1 MNKIHAVIWSVSK
14 HCWLVVSE
22 HASSS
27 GGRSSRR
34 AVIDRSGLAKTQT
47 ALGVQQLPGSINAV
61 SLSLRIVRTA
71 LIPMVLTLGT
81 VSIAVAGPGD
91 GIFVNDGTDNGC
103 SRVGD
108 SGSISGVTNAA
119 CTPSDKST
127 QTDHS
132 LFYNPLGQVGLG
144 ATSLTLGNE
153 LFVNGG
159 STATLLAPVTA
170 GAHINTLDMRGTKVL
185 QLANGTVSATSQDA
199 VNGAE
204 LFNTATST
212 ATALG
217 GGAQVTGTTGQISA
231 PSYSTTTVNAA
242 GNVTTA
248 TTSANVGDA
257 LTNLS
262 TSLANSANVSV
273 NYDDAATKA
282 SVTFN
287 PTGAATTLANVAA
300 GTLSATSTEA
310 VNGTQLNA
318 TNTTVSAQGAQL
330 SGMVNDGTGIKYFHS
345 ASTKGDSSATGLDS
359 VAIGPLAT
367 AAGGGS
373 ISLGNGATTTATGG
387 RAIALGNLSSAQ
399 SNGSVAIGSESTAS
413 GIDGLALGWQAQAL
427 AAGAV
432 ALGGEA
438 AASGNNSV
446 ALGNNASAT
455 VANSMALGSFA
466 TTTAATATTNGVING
481 TTYTYAGTAPV
492 GVLSVGN
499 ATQQRQITN
508 VAAGEVSATSTNAI
522 NGSQLNATN
531 TAVNA
536 LGAQDQQFT
545 TALGGGAQ
553 LDPTTGAWLAPS
565 YSTTT
570 IDTAGNASAPAISN
584 NVGTALTGLSTSL
597 ANIAAV
603 GVKYDDVS
611 TKTSVTFN
619 PGGTATTLSNVAAG
633 TLSATSTEAVNGSQL
648 NATNTSVTDL
658 GTSLNTSITNLGN
671 SFSTQLGNII
681 NNGDGIKYFH
691 SESSLGDSTATGLD
705 SVAIGP
711 VATASADNAIALGNG
726 ANASIAN
733 SLALGNGATTAAATA
748 TASGVINGTTYN
760 YAGTAPVGVLSVGAV
775 GAERQISNVA
785 AGRVS
790 ATSTDAVNGS
800 QLNATNTSVT
810 DLGTSLNTS
819 ITNLGNSFSTQL
831 GNIINNGAGIKYFHS
846 NSALG
851 DSTATGTDSV
861 AIGPVATAS
870 ADNAIALGNG
880 ANASIAN
887 SLALGNGATT
897 AAATATASG
906 VINGTTYNYAGTAP
920 VGVLSVGAVGAERQI
935 SNVAAGRV
943 SATSTDAVN
952 GSQLNA
958 TNTSVSDLSTNLSTQ
973 ISNLANNAGNQMG
986 QLGQGVSAAFGGGAQ
1001 VDPTT
1006 GAMTAPSYSTTTID
1020 TAGNA
1025 TTATTSNN
1033 VGAALTG
1040 LSNSLANTAAVG
1052 VKYDDVNTKTSVTF
1066 NPGGTATTLSNVAA
1080 GTLSATSTDAVNG
1093 SQLNATNTSV
1103 TDLGTSLNT
1112 SITNLGNS
1120 FSTQLGNIVTNGA
1133 GIKYFHS
1140 NSALGDSTATGTDS
1154 VAIGPVATASADNA
1168 IALGNGA
1175 NASIAN
1181 SLALGNG
1188 ATTAA
1193 ATATASGVIN
1203 GTTYNYAGTAPV
1215 GVLSVGAVG
1224 AERQIS
1230 NVAAGRVS
1238 ATSTDAV
1245 NGSQLNAT
1253 NTSVS
1258 DLSTN
1263 VNTSVTNLSTQISNL
1278 ANSAGNQIGQLGQSV
1293 SNALGGGAQVDPTTG
1308 AMTAPSFST
1317 TTIDAAGNTTTA
1329 TTSNNVGDALTGL
1342 SNSLANTAAVGV
1354 KYDNVSTKTRVTF
1367 NPGGTATTLS
1377 NVAAGSLSA
1386 TSTDAVNGSQLFNTT
1401 AQLNNL
1407 IANSGSQNQYVVN
1420 ALGGGAQVD
1429 PVTGAVTA
1437 PSFNTTTID
1446 TAGNTTTATTSTNV
1460 GDALTSLS
1468 NSLANTAA
1476 VGVKYDDVNSK
1487 TRVTFNPGGAATT
1500 LTNVAA
1506 GSLSATSTDAVNGS
1520 QLFLTNNTVVGL
1532 TTQLNNIVNSGSSI
1546 KYFHASSS
1554 KADSLAT
1561 GTDAMAVGP
1570 DAQASGTAAIAVGN
1584 ETVASGSSSVALGDG
1599 AKATAAG
1606 SVAIGKGASDD
1617 QRGTETYTG
1626 KYSNASNTTAG
1637 VVSVGNAT
1645 TGETRVVSNVADG
1658 SRATDAVNVRQ
1669 LDGAVAESKAYTDT
1683 SLNQIQGSIKN
1694 VDGAIANVTS
1704 SVAKVDAAVT
1714 SVQNGTSGAFQVNN
1728 TRAAAQPK
1736 ATGTNAVA
1744 GGMGSQASGNNSM
1757 AVGSNT
1763 VASAENATA
1772 TGNGAQAT
1780 AQNSVALGANSVA
1793 DRENSVSVGSAGGE
1807 RQITNVAAGTRGTDA
1822 ANIDQVSR
1830 GIMNANINS
1839 KAYTDQ
1845 RFTDL
1850 KRNLKQQD
1858 DTLSAGIAGAMAMAS
1873 LPRSSVAGGSMT
1885 SVAMGNY
1892 RGQSALAIGV
1902 SHVSENG
1909 RWSTN
1914 FMGTTSS
1921 QNDTGVAVGVGY
1933 QW

>member
-1 MNKIHAVIWSVSK
+1 M
-14 HCWLVVSE
+14 
-22 HASSS
+22 
-27 GGRSSRR
+27 
-34 AVIDRSGLAKTQT
+34 
-47 ALGVQQLPGSINAV
+47 
-61 SLSLRIVRTA
+61 
-71 LIPMVLTLGT
+71 
-81 VSIAVAGPGD
+81 
-91 GIFVNDGTDNGC
+91 
-103 SRVGD
+103 
-108 SGSISGVTNAA
+108 SGVTNAA
-119 CTPSDKST
+119 CTSSDKST

-159 STATLLAPVTA
+159 STAALSAPVTA

-262 TSLANSANVSV
+262 TSLANSANVGV

-282 SVTFN
+282 RVTFN

-553 LDPTTGAWLAPS
+553 LDPTTGAWVAPS

-597 ANIAAV
+597 ANTAAV

-633 TLSATSTEAVNGSQL
+633 RLSATSTNAINGSQL

-785 AGRVS
+785 AGRVA

-810 DLGTSLNTS
+810 DLGTNVNTSVNNLSTQISNLANTTAEGVKYDDVNTKTSVTFNQGGTATTLTNVAAGTLSATSTDAVNGSQLNATNTSVTDLSTSLNTS

-831 GNIINNGAGIKYFHS
+831 GNIVTNGAGIKYFHS

-897 AAATATASG
+897 AAATATANG

-973 ISNLANNAGNQMG
+973 ISNLANSAGNQMG

-1040 LSNSLANTAAVG
+1040 LSNSLANSAAVG
-1052 VKYDDVNTKTSVTF
+1052 VKYDDVSTKTSVTF

-1154 VAIGPVATASADNA
+1154 VAIGPGATASADNA

-1188 ATTAA
+1188 ATTAV

-1230 NVAAGRVS
+1230 NVAAGQVS

-1253 NTSVS
+1253 NTSVT

-1263 VNTSVTNLSTQISNL
+1263 VNTSVNNLSTQISNL
-1278 ANSAGNQIGQLGQSV
+1278 A
-1293 SNALGGGAQVDPTTG
+1293 T
-1308 AMTAPSFST
+1308 
-1317 TTIDAAGNTTTA
+1317 
-1329 TTSNNVGDALTGL
+1329 
-1342 SNSLANTAAVGV
+1342 TAAVGV
-1354 KYDNVSTKTRVTF
+1354 KYDDVNSKTRVTF
-1367 NPGGTATTLS
+1367 NQGGAATTLS
-1377 NVAAGSLSA
+1377 NVASGSLSA

-1401 AQLNNL
+1401 AQLNTL
-1407 IANSGSQNQYVVN
+1407 IANSGNQSQFVVN

-1446 TAGNTTTATTSTNV
+1446 AAGNTTTATTSATV
-1460 GDALTSLS
+1460 GDALTGLS

-1570 DAQASGTAAIAVGN
+1570 NAQASGTAAIAVGN
-1584 ETVASGSSSVALGDG
+1584 ETVASGSSSVAIGDG

-1626 KYSNASNTTAG
+1626 KYSNASNTTVG

-1645 TGETRVVSNVADG
+1645 TGETRVLSNVADG

-1704 SVAKVDAAVT
+1704 SVTKVEAAVT

-1736 ATGTNAVA
+1736 ASGTNAVA

-1845 RFTDL
+1845 RFADL
-1850 KRNLKQQD
+1850 KHNLKQQD

>member
-1 MNKIHAVIWSVSK
+1 M
-14 HCWLVVSE
+14 
-22 HASSS
+22 
-27 GGRSSRR
+27 
-34 AVIDRSGLAKTQT
+34 
-47 ALGVQQLPGSINAV
+47 
-61 SLSLRIVRTA
+61 
-71 LIPMVLTLGT
+71 PMMLTLGT

-108 SGSISGVTNAA
+108 SGSMSGVTNAA
-119 CTPSDKST
+119 CTSSDKST

-262 TSLANSANVSV
+262 TSLANSANVGV

-282 SVTFN
+282 RVTFN

-427 AAGAV
+427 TAGAV

-481 TTYTYAGTAPV
+481 TTYNYAGTAPV

-499 ATQQRQITN
+499 ATQHRQITN

-553 LDPTTGAWLAPS
+553 LDPTTGAWVAPS
-565 YSTTT
+565 YNTTT
-570 IDTAGNASAPAISN
+570 IDAAGNASAPATSN
-584 NVGTALTGLSTSL
+584 NVGAALTGMSNSL
-597 ANIAAV
+597 ANTAAV
-603 GVKYDDVS
+603 GVKYDDAS

-633 TLSATSTEAVNGSQL
+633 TLSATSTDAVNGSQL

-711 VATASADNAIALGNG
+711 VATASADNAIAMGNG

-880 ANASIAN
+880 ANASTAN

-1230 NVAAGRVS
+1230 NVAAGQVS

-1253 NTSVS
+1253 NTSVT
-1258 DLSTN
+1258 DLNTN

-1570 DAQASGTAAIAVGN
+1570 NAQASGTAAIAVGN

-1704 SVAKVDAAVT
+1704 SVTKVEAAVT

-1736 ATGTNAVA
+1736 ASGINAVA

-1793 DRENSVSVGSAGGE
+1793 DRESSVSVGSAGGE

>member
-1 MNKIHAVIWSVSK
+1 
-14 HCWLVVSE
+14 
-22 HASSS
+22 
-27 GGRSSRR
+27 
-34 AVIDRSGLAKTQT
+34 
-47 ALGVQQLPGSINAV
+47 
-61 SLSLRIVRTA
+61 
-71 LIPMVLTLGT
+71 MVLTLGT

-91 GIFVNDGTDNGC
+91 GIYVNDGTDSGC

-108 SGSISGVTNAA
+108 SGSMTGVTNAA
-119 CTPSDKST
+119 ACTPTNKDT

-132 LFYNPLGQVGLG
+132 LFYNPLGLVGLG
-144 ATSLTLGNE
+144 STSLTLGNE

-262 TSLANSANVSV
+262 TSLANSANVGV

-282 SVTFN
+282 RVTFN

-553 LDPTTGAWLAPS
+553 LDPTTGAWVAPS

-597 ANIAAV
+597 ANTAAV
-603 GVKYDDVS
+603 GVKYDDVN

-619 PGGTATTLSNVAAG
+619 QGGTATTLNNVAAG
-633 TLSATSTEAVNGSQL
+633 TLSATSTDAVNGSQL

-691 SESSLGDSTATGLD
+691 SESGLGDSTATGLD

-711 VATASADNAIALGNG
+711 VATASADNAIAMGNG

-810 DLGTSLNTS
+810 DLS
-819 ITNLGNSFSTQL
+819 TN
-831 GNIINNGAGIKYFHS
+831 
-846 NSALG
+846 
-851 DSTATGTDSV
+851 V
-861 AIGPVATAS
+861 
-870 ADNAIALGNG
+870 
-880 ANASIAN
+880 
-887 SLALGNGATT
+887 
-897 AAATATASG
+897 
-906 VINGTTYNYAGTAP
+906 
-920 VGVLSVGAVGAERQI
+920 
-935 SNVAAGRV
+935 
-943 SATSTDAVN
+943 
-952 GSQLNA
+952 
-958 TNTSVSDLSTNLSTQ
+958 NTSVNNLSTQ
-973 ISNLANNAGNQMG
+973 ISNLAN
-986 QLGQGVSAAFGGGAQ
+986 
-1001 VDPTT
+1001 
-1006 GAMTAPSYSTTTID
+1006 
-1020 TAGNA
+1020 
-1025 TTATTSNN
+1025 TTAE
-1033 VGAALTG
+1033 
-1040 LSNSLANTAAVG
+1040 G

-1066 NPGGTATTLSNVAA
+1066 NQGGTATTLTNVAA

-1193 ATATASGVIN
+1193 ATATANGVIN

-1263 VNTSVTNLSTQISNL
+1263 LSTQISNL
-1278 ANSAGNQIGQLGQSV
+1278 ANSAGNQMGQLGQGV
-1293 SNALGGGAQVDPTTG
+1293 SAAFGGGAQVDPTTG
-1308 AMTAPSFST
+1308 AMTAPSYST
-1317 TTIDAAGNTTTA
+1317 TTIDTAGNATTA
-1329 TTSNNVGDALTGL
+1329 TTSNNVGAALTGL
-1342 SNSLANTAAVGV
+1342 SNSLANSAAVGV
-1354 KYDNVSTKTRVTF
+1354 KYDDVSTKTSVTF

-1377 NVAAGSLSA
+1377 NVAAGTLSATSTEAVNGSQLNATNTSVTDLGTSLNTSITNLGNSFSTQLGNIVTNGAGIKYFHSNSALGDSTATGTDSVAIGPVATASADNAIALGNGANASIANSLALGNGATTAVAAATASGVINGTTYNYAGTAPVGVLSVGAVGAERQISNVAAGQVSATSTDAVNGSQLNATNTSVTDLSTNVNTSVNNLSTQISNLATTAAVGVKYDDVNSKTRVTFNQGGAATTLSNVASGSLSA

-1401 AQLNNL
+1401 AQLNTL
-1407 IANSGSQNQYVVN
+1407 IANSGNQSQFVVN

-1446 TAGNTTTATTSTNV
+1446 AAGNTTTATTSATV
-1460 GDALTSLS
+1460 GDALTGLS

-1570 DAQASGTAAIAVGN
+1570 NAQASGTAAIAVGN
-1584 ETVASGSSSVALGDG
+1584 ETVASGSSSVAIGDG

-1645 TGETRVVSNVADG
+1645 TGETRVLSNVADG

-1704 SVAKVDAAVT
+1704 SVTKVEAAVT

-1736 ATGTNAVA
+1736 ASGTNAVA

-1845 RFTDL
+1845 RFADL
-1850 KRNLKQQD
+1850 KHNLKQQD

>member
-1 MNKIHAVIWSVSK
+1 M
-14 HCWLVVSE
+14 
-22 HASSS
+22 
-27 GGRSSRR
+27 
-34 AVIDRSGLAKTQT
+34 T
-47 ALGVQQLPGSINAV
+47 
-61 SLSLRIVRTA
+61 
-71 LIPMVLTLGT
+71 
-81 VSIAVAGPGD
+81 
-91 GIFVNDGTDNGC
+91 
-103 SRVGD
+103 
-108 SGSISGVTNAA
+108 GVTNAA
-119 CTPSDKST
+119 ACTPTNKDT

-132 LFYNPLGQVGLG
+132 LFYNPLGLVGLG
-144 ATSLTLGNE
+144 STSLTLGNE

-262 TSLANSANVSV
+262 TSLANSANVGV

-282 SVTFN
+282 RVTFN

-553 LDPTTGAWLAPS
+553 LDPTTGAWVAPS

-597 ANIAAV
+597 ANTAAV
-603 GVKYDDVS
+603 GVKYDDVN

-619 PGGTATTLSNVAAG
+619 QGGTATTLNNVAAG
-633 TLSATSTEAVNGSQL
+633 TLSATSTDAVNGSQL

-691 SESSLGDSTATGLD
+691 SESGLGDSTATGLD

-711 VATASADNAIALGNG
+711 VATASADNAIAMGNG

-810 DLGTSLNTS
+810 DLS
-819 ITNLGNSFSTQL
+819 TN
-831 GNIINNGAGIKYFHS
+831 
-846 NSALG
+846 
-851 DSTATGTDSV
+851 V
-861 AIGPVATAS
+861 
-870 ADNAIALGNG
+870 
-880 ANASIAN
+880 
-887 SLALGNGATT
+887 
-897 AAATATASG
+897 
-906 VINGTTYNYAGTAP
+906 
-920 VGVLSVGAVGAERQI
+920 
-935 SNVAAGRV
+935 
-943 SATSTDAVN
+943 
-952 GSQLNA
+952 
-958 TNTSVSDLSTNLSTQ
+958 NTSVNNLSTQ
-973 ISNLANNAGNQMG
+973 ISNLAN
-986 QLGQGVSAAFGGGAQ
+986 
-1001 VDPTT
+1001 
-1006 GAMTAPSYSTTTID
+1006 
-1020 TAGNA
+1020 
-1025 TTATTSNN
+1025 TTAE
-1033 VGAALTG
+1033 
-1040 LSNSLANTAAVG
+1040 G

-1066 NPGGTATTLSNVAA
+1066 NQGGTATTLTNVAA

-1193 ATATASGVIN
+1193 ATATANGVIN

-1263 VNTSVTNLSTQISNL
+1263 LSTQISNL
-1278 ANSAGNQIGQLGQSV
+1278 ANSAGNQMGQLGQGV
-1293 SNALGGGAQVDPTTG
+1293 SAAFGGGAQVDPTTG
-1308 AMTAPSFST
+1308 AMTAPSYST
-1317 TTIDAAGNTTTA
+1317 TTIDTAGNATTA
-1329 TTSNNVGDALTGL
+1329 TTSNNVGAALTGL
-1342 SNSLANTAAVGV
+1342 SNSLANSAAVGV
-1354 KYDNVSTKTRVTF
+1354 KYDDVSTKTSVTF

-1377 NVAAGSLSA
+1377 NVAAGTLSATSTEAVNGSQLNATNTSVTDLGTSLNTSITNLGNSFSTQLGNIVTNGAGIKYFHSNSALGDSTATGTDSVAIGPVATASADNAIALGNGANASIANSLALGNGATTAVAAATASGVINGTTYNYAGTAPVGVLSVGAVGAERQISNVAAGQVSATSTDAVNGSQLNATNTSVTDLSTNVNTSVNNLSTQISNLATTAAVGVKYDDVNSKTRVTFNQGGAATTLSNVASGSLSA

-1401 AQLNNL
+1401 AQLNTL
-1407 IANSGSQNQYVVN
+1407 IANSGNQSQFVVN

-1446 TAGNTTTATTSTNV
+1446 AAGNTTTATTSATV
-1460 GDALTSLS
+1460 GDALTGLS

-1570 DAQASGTAAIAVGN
+1570 NAQASGTAAIAVGN
-1584 ETVASGSSSVALGDG
+1584 ETVASGSSSVAIGDG

-1645 TGETRVVSNVADG
+1645 TGETRVLSNVADG

-1704 SVAKVDAAVT
+1704 SVTKVEAAVT

-1736 ATGTNAVA
+1736 ASGTNAVA

-1845 RFTDL
+1845 RFADL
-1850 KRNLKQQD
+1850 KHNLKQQD

>member
-1 MNKIHAVIWSVSK
+1 
-14 HCWLVVSE
+14 
-22 HASSS
+22 
-27 GGRSSRR
+27 
-34 AVIDRSGLAKTQT
+34 
-47 ALGVQQLPGSINAV
+47 
-61 SLSLRIVRTA
+61 
-71 LIPMVLTLGT
+71 
-81 VSIAVAGPGD
+81 
-91 GIFVNDGTDNGC
+91 
-103 SRVGD
+103 
-108 SGSISGVTNAA
+108 
-119 CTPSDKST
+119 
-127 QTDHS
+127 
-132 LFYNPLGQVGLG
+132 
-144 ATSLTLGNE
+144 
-153 LFVNGG
+153 
-159 STATLLAPVTA
+159 
-170 GAHINTLDMRGTKVL
+170 
-185 QLANGTVSATSQDA
+185 
-199 VNGAE
+199 
-204 LFNTATST
+204 
-212 ATALG
+212 
-217 GGAQVTGTTGQISA
+217 
-231 PSYSTTTVNAA
+231 
-242 GNVTTA
+242 
-248 TTSANVGDA
+248 
-257 LTNLS
+257 
-262 TSLANSANVSV
+262 
-273 NYDDAATKA
+273 
-282 SVTFN
+282 
-287 PTGAATTLANVAA
+287 
-300 GTLSATSTEA
+300 
-310 VNGTQLNA
+310 
-318 TNTTVSAQGAQL
+318 
-330 SGMVNDGTGIKYFHS
+330 
-345 ASTKGDSSATGLDS
+345 
-359 VAIGPLAT
+359 
-367 AAGGGS
+367 
-373 ISLGNGATTTATGG
+373 
-387 RAIALGNLSSAQ
+387 
-399 SNGSVAIGSESTAS
+399 
-413 GIDGLALGWQAQAL
+413 
-427 AAGAV
+427 
-432 ALGGEA
+432 
-438 AASGNNSV
+438 
-446 ALGNNASAT
+446 
-455 VANSMALGSFA
+455 
-466 TTTAATATTNGVING
+466 
-481 TTYTYAGTAPV
+481 
-492 GVLSVGN
+492 
-499 ATQQRQITN
+499 
-508 VAAGEVSATSTNAI
+508 
-522 NGSQLNATN
+522 
-531 TAVNA
+531 
-536 LGAQDQQFT
+536 
-545 TALGGGAQ
+545 
-553 LDPTTGAWLAPS
+553 
-565 YSTTT
+565 
-570 IDTAGNASAPAISN
+570 
-584 NVGTALTGLSTSL
+584 
-597 ANIAAV
+597 
-603 GVKYDDVS
+603 
-611 TKTSVTFN
+611 
-619 PGGTATTLSNVAAG
+619 
-633 TLSATSTEAVNGSQL
+633 
-648 NATNTSVTDL
+648 
-658 GTSLNTSITNLGN
+658 
-671 SFSTQLGNII
+671 
-681 NNGDGIKYFH
+681 
-691 SESSLGDSTATGLD
+691 
-705 SVAIGP
+705 
-711 VATASADNAIALGNG
+711 
-726 ANASIAN
+726 
-733 SLALGNGATTAAATA
+733 
-748 TASGVINGTTYN
+748 
-760 YAGTAPVGVLSVGAV
+760 
-775 GAERQISNVA
+775 
-785 AGRVS
+785 
-790 ATSTDAVNGS
+790 
-800 QLNATNTSVT
+800 
-810 DLGTSLNTS
+810 
-819 ITNLGNSFSTQL
+819 
-831 GNIINNGAGIKYFHS
+831 
-846 NSALG
+846 
-851 DSTATGTDSV
+851 
-861 AIGPVATAS
+861 
-870 ADNAIALGNG
+870 
-880 ANASIAN
+880 
-887 SLALGNGATT
+887 
-897 AAATATASG
+897 
-906 VINGTTYNYAGTAP
+906 
-920 VGVLSVGAVGAERQI
+920 
-935 SNVAAGRV
+935 
-943 SATSTDAVN
+943 
-952 GSQLNA
+952 
-958 TNTSVSDLSTNLSTQ
+958 
-973 ISNLANNAGNQMG
+973 
-986 QLGQGVSAAFGGGAQ
+986 
-1001 VDPTT
+1001 
-1006 GAMTAPSYSTTTID
+1006 
-1020 TAGNA
+1020 
-1025 TTATTSNN
+1025 
-1033 VGAALTG
+1033 
-1040 LSNSLANTAAVG
+1040 
-1052 VKYDDVNTKTSVTF
+1052 
-1066 NPGGTATTLSNVAA
+1066 
-1080 GTLSATSTDAVNG
+1080 
-1093 SQLNATNTSV
+1093 
-1103 TDLGTSLNT
+1103 
-1112 SITNLGNS
+1112 
-1120 FSTQLGNIVTNGA
+1120 VTNGA

-1230 NVAAGRVS
+1230 NVAAGQVS

-1253 NTSVS
+1253 NTSVT

-1570 DAQASGTAAIAVGN
+1570 NAQASGTAAIAVGN

-1704 SVAKVDAAVT
+1704 SVTKVEAAVT

-1736 ATGTNAVA
+1736 ASGTNAVA

-1845 RFTDL
+1845 RFADL
-1850 KRNLKQQD
+1850 KHNLKQQD

>member
-1 MNKIHAVIWSVSK
+1 M
-14 HCWLVVSE
+14 
-22 HASSS
+22 
-27 GGRSSRR
+27 
-34 AVIDRSGLAKTQT
+34 
-47 ALGVQQLPGSINAV
+47 
-61 SLSLRIVRTA
+61 
-71 LIPMVLTLGT
+71 PMMLTLGT

-108 SGSISGVTNAA
+108 SGSMSGVTNAA
-119 CTPSDKST
+119 CTSSDKST

-262 TSLANSANVSV
+262 TSLANSANVGV

-282 SVTFN
+282 RVTFN

-427 AAGAV
+427 TAGAV

-455 VANSMALGSFA
+455 IANSMALGSFA

-481 TTYTYAGTAPV
+481 TTYNYAGTAPV

-553 LDPTTGAWLAPS
+553 LDPTTGAWVAPS
-565 YSTTT
+565 YNTTT
-570 IDTAGNASAPAISN
+570 IDAAGNASAPATSN
-584 NVGTALTGLSTSL
+584 NVGAALTGMSNSL
-597 ANIAAV
+597 ANTAAV
-603 GVKYDDVS
+603 GVKYDDAS

-633 TLSATSTEAVNGSQL
+633 TL
-648 NATNTSVTDL
+648 
-658 GTSLNTSITNLGN
+658 
-671 SFSTQLGNII
+671 
-681 NNGDGIKYFH
+681 
-691 SESSLGDSTATGLD
+691 
-705 SVAIGP
+705 
-711 VATASADNAIALGNG
+711 
-726 ANASIAN
+726 
-733 SLALGNGATTAAATA
+733 
-748 TASGVINGTTYN
+748 
-760 YAGTAPVGVLSVGAV
+760 
-775 GAERQISNVA
+775 
-785 AGRVS
+785 S

-831 GNIINNGAGIKYFHS
+831 GNIVTNGAGIKYFHS

-880 ANASIAN
+880 ANASTAN

-1230 NVAAGRVS
+1230 NVAAGQVS

-1253 NTSVS
+1253 NTSVT

-1570 DAQASGTAAIAVGN
+1570 NAQASGTAAIAVGN

-1704 SVAKVDAAVT
+1704 SVTKVEAAVT

-1736 ATGTNAVA
+1736 ASGTNAVA

-1845 RFTDL
+1845 RFADL
-1850 KRNLKQQD
+1850 KHNLKQQD

>member
-1 MNKIHAVIWSVSK
+1 M
-14 HCWLVVSE
+14 
-22 HASSS
+22 
-27 GGRSSRR
+27 
-34 AVIDRSGLAKTQT
+34 
-47 ALGVQQLPGSINAV
+47 
-61 SLSLRIVRTA
+61 
-71 LIPMVLTLGT
+71 
-81 VSIAVAGPGD
+81 
-91 GIFVNDGTDNGC
+91 
-103 SRVGD
+103 
-108 SGSISGVTNAA
+108 
-119 CTPSDKST
+119 
-127 QTDHS
+127 
-132 LFYNPLGQVGLG
+132 FYNPLGLVGLG
-144 ATSLTLGNE
+144 STSLTLGNE

-262 TSLANSANVSV
+262 TSLANSANVGV

-282 SVTFN
+282 RVTFN

-345 ASTKGDSSATGLDS
+345 TSTKGDSSATGLDS

-597 ANIAAV
+597 ANTAAV

-760 YAGTAPVGVLSVGAV
+760 YAGTAPVGVLSIGAV

-897 AAATATASG
+897 TAATATASS
-906 VINGTTYNYAGTAP
+906 VINGTTYTFAGAAP

-973 ISNLANNAGNQMG
+973 ISNL
-986 QLGQGVSAAFGGGAQ
+986 
-1001 VDPTT
+1001 T
-1006 GAMTAPSYSTTTID
+1006 
-1020 TAGNA
+1020 
-1025 TTATTSNN
+1025 
-1033 VGAALTG
+1033 
-1040 LSNSLANTAAVG
+1040 NTAAEG

-1066 NPGGTATTLSNVAA
+1066 NQGGTATTLTNVAA
-1080 GTLSATSTDAVNG
+1080 GTLSATSTDAVNGSQLNATNTSVTDLGTSLSTSITNLGNSFSTQLGNIVTNGAGIKYFHSNSALGDSTATGTDSVAIGPVATASADNAIALGNGANASTANSLALGNGATTAAATATASGVINGTTYNYAGTAPVGVLSVGAVGAERQISNVAAGRVSATSTDAVNG

-1230 NVAAGRVS
+1230 NVAAGQVS

-1253 NTSVS
+1253 NTSVT

-1554 KADSLAT
+1554 KTDSLAT

-1570 DAQASGTAAIAVGN
+1570 NAQASGTAAIAVGN

-1626 KYSNASNTTAG
+1626 KYSNSSNTTAG

-1704 SVAKVDAAVT
+1704 SVTKVEAAVT

-1736 ATGTNAVA
+1736 ASGTNAVA

-1845 RFTDL
+1845 RFADL
-1850 KRNLKQQD
+1850 KHNLKQQD